1 MARGE
6 KKKMPSV
13 EVRPT
18 RIELINTN
26 RRIKFAQRGLDLL
39 KMKRSSLVMEFF
51 KISRTVKGMRS
62 DLRIKLLEAIQ
73 SLITADVIDGS
84 IVVEAIANMYAEAK
98 ASVSTKNVMGVRI
111 PSVQINLGTS
121 VITEIYRATSVP
133 VATNEAISKFEEL
146 MKLILEVAEKES
158 SLRRLLREIEKT
170 KRRSNAIE
178 NILIPKLKDNS
189 KYIRM
194 RLDEIERDTFTT
206 LKTVKRNMGR
216 KNTNG
221 SNEIYQ

>member
-1 MARGE
+1 
-6 KKKMPSV
+6 MPSADI
-13 EVRPT
+13 RPT

-26 RRIKFAQRGLDLL
+26 RRIKFSQRGLDLL

-51 KISRTVKGMRS
+51 KISRTVRGMRS
-62 DLRIKLLEAIQ
+62 DLKIKLQDAIE
-73 SLITADVIDGS
+73 SLKTADVIDGS
-84 IVVEAIANMYAEAK
+84 VVVEAIANMYAETRA
-98 ASVSTKNVMGVRI
+98 AVTTKNVMGVRI
-111 PSVQINLGTS
+111 PTVEVDPGTS
-121 VITEIYRATSVP
+121 VISEIYRATSVP
-133 VATNEAISKFEEL
+133 VAINEAISRFEEL

-178 NILIPKLKDNS
+178 NILIPRLKGNS

-206 LKTVKRNMGR
+206 LKTVKRNIERRGEIE
-216 KNTNG
+216 
-221 SNEIYQ
+221 SNEVPQ